1 MPYYLTRSSDL
12 PPCPFPS
19 NEPRKLPQSIPHA
32 TFLDIK
38 MRLRVTK
45 ARYEG
50 LADQHSERIRPTL
63 HARRHAQ
70 RLKLALN
77 TAAAVE
83 CPQRFVSVDPLPV
96 IDATVNPYSPPVHAA
111 SLVIYPE
118 PPRIVAPDISRWAAY
133 VSASSPQDVPVE
145 ATSSWFEDI
154 DFMADD
160 EEEDDDDMDS
170 SSSSSSSGSE
180 SVPIYA
186 ADDTL
191 YYPSS
196 EESYGE
202 LLTPESSPLMIRIKR
217 KSILMDDDMDV
228 ALAAKQPRYCRKSW
242 VQPIRRV

>member
-1 MPYYLTRSSDL
+1 MPYYLTRPSDL

-19 NEPRKLPQSIPHA
+19 NEPRKSPQPIPRA

-96 IDATVNPYSPPVHAA
+96 IDATVNPTVPQCMQR
-111 SLVIYPE
+111 

-170 SSSSSSSGSE
+170 SSSSSGSE

-186 ADDTL
+186 ADDAL